1 MKFFDGTF
9 LAFLALVAS
18 LADVGWAADP
28 KVELTVY
35 NTDLGLVRERRMLEL
50 PAGKGEIR
58 FTDVASQIDATS
70 VLFKSLDDKNVVVL
84 DQNYEYDLVS
94 SDKLLQKYVDKS
106 ITVLTKEKGDL
117 YEGTLLSFDGN
128 QLILKSAKGLAM
140 VNRGNI
146 QDIKFES
153 LPEGLITKPTLN
165 WLVEGGKGGKQT
177 CEIAYLTG
185 GINWRCDYTV
195 VVSEDDTLFKDFGGW
210 VTINNRSGAAFQDAK
225 LKLIAGDVHRVERP
239 RAQYAMK
246 AMEAMEAGKAAGDGF
261 AEKSFFEY
269 HLYTLG
275 RLVTVKDNQIKQE
288 ELLTSHD
295 VLVTKLYEFDHSRG
309 QKVAVK
315 LEFKNDEKSRLGM
328 PLPLGRVR
336 VYKEDKVGK
345 SLEFIGED
353 NLEHTPKDEK
363 RRLTMGNAFDLVGEW
378 KQTDT
383 KNFGRANRISY
394 EVKLRNHKDKESV
407 VIAVIE
413 HFGGEWEVMKEG
425 LIVGPKDK
433 PGQAKPVEYVKKDAT
448 TAEWNVE
455 VPAGHEAVLTYTVEQ
470 RW

>member
-1 MKFFDGTF
+1 MIVG
-9 LAFLALVAS
+9 LVWVS
-18 LADVGWAADP
+18 TGFAADP

-35 NTDLGLVRERRMLEL
+35 NTNLGLVRERRMLDL

-58 FTDVASQIDATS
+58 FTEVASQIDATS

-94 SDKLLQKYVDKS
+94 SDKLLQKYVDKN
-106 ITVLTKEKGDL
+106 ITVLTKEKGDF
-117 YEGTLLSFDGN
+117 YEGTLLSFDGS

-140 VNRGNI
+140 VNRGHI

-165 WLVEGGKGGKQT
+165 WLVDGGKGGKQN

-185 GINWRCDYTV
+185 GIDWRCDYTV
-195 VVSEDDTLFKDFGGW
+195 VVSDDDKQFNDFGGW
-210 VTINNRSGAAFQDAK
+210 VTLNNRSGATYQDAK
-225 LKLIAGDVHRVERP
+225 LKLIAGDVHRVEP
-239 RAQYAMK
+239 PMVKQKEMRAYAQ
-246 AMEAMEAGKAAGDGF
+246 AASKGQGGF

-269 HLYTLG
+269 HLYTLD

-288 ELLTSHD
+288 ELLTSRD
-295 VLVTKLYEFDHSRG
+295 VPITKLYEFDHNRG

-315 LEFKNDEKSRLGM
+315 LEFKNDKESQLGM
-328 PLPLGRVR
+328 PLPLGKVR
-336 VYKEDKVGK
+336 VYKEDKAGK

-383 KNFGRANRISY
+383 KNFGRSNRMSY
-394 EVKLRNHKDKESV
+394 EVKLRNHKDKEPV
-407 VIAVIE
+407 VIAAIE
-413 HFGGEWEVMKEG
+413 HFGGEWEMLKEG
-425 LIVGPKDK
+425 LMVGPKDQLGK
-433 PGQAKPVEYVKKDAT
+433 AKPVEHVKKNAA
-448 TAEWNVE
+448 TAEWQIE